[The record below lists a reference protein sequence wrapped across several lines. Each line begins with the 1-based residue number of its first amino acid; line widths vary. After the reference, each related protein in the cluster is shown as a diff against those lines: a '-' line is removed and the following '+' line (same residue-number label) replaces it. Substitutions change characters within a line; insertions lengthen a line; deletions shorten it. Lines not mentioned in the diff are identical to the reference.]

1 MREDQAGKR
10 LVGYVVRG
18 GGGAVTG
25 GELREYVRSRVPE
38 YMAPSA
44 IVELEQMPMTANG
57 KLDRKALPAPESGI
71 SEDVILPRDST
82 ELQLF
87 HIWADVLK
95 RANFGIRDNF
105 FDLGGHSLT
114 AVTVSSRVSEIYG
127 ERMPVRTIFDFQ
139 TIEKMA
145 SYLRK
150 EIALVPPS
158 SVIPI
163 QPLGTR
169 LPLFCVHAAS
179 GLAQVYIPL
188 AQSLGKEQ
196 PLYGLQSYG
205 LEVGQTPISTIEE
218 MAARYLIDVRRIQ
231 PVGPYQIGGYSFG
244 GIVAYELAQQLRAA
258 GEEVSLLVM
267 FDAAPRSKHIDN
279 ELPTEEELK
288 IQEQRFLVNLIEE
301 SGLPVDEIKS
311 LPISDLLQLR
321 LSLNKSERHKELGLN
336 EKQYLQLLR
345 IRVMNPNAAS
355 RYRPKPYA
363 GRIVLFRSDTPSDRE
378 HDYGWSALAPGGV
391 EVFYLNA
398 EHLGFMSAANAP
410 ALAAQLSICLAASRP
425 EPLDRAKP
433 LASQC
438 ADAELD
444 FDTGR

>member
-1 MREDQAGKR
+1 MPDGYGEEVGGRVYRTGDLVRRGEEGELRYVGRIDRQVKVRGYRVELGEIEAALMRHSGVKQCAVEVREDEAAGKR
-10 LVGYVVRG
+10 VVAYVVSEE
-18 GGGAVTG
+18 GAEG
-25 GELREYVRSRVPE
+25 KELREYLRGKLPE
-38 YMAPSA
+38 YMVPAA
-44 IVELEQMPMTANG
+44 IVELERMPLTANG
-57 KLDRKALPAPESGI
+57 KLDRKALPAPELDI

-87 HIWADVLK
+87 HIWVDVLK
-95 RANFGIRDNF
+95 RANFGVRDNF

-114 AVTVSSRVSEIYG
+114 AVTVAARVSEIYG
-127 ERMPVRTIFDFQ
+127 EKMPVRTVFDCQ

-188 AQSLGKEQ
+188 AQSLGRDQ
-196 PLYGLQSYG
+196 PFYGLQSYG

-244 GIVAYELAQQLRAA
+244 GTVAYEMAQQLYAA

-267 FDAAPRSKHIDN
+267 FDTAPRSRYRDS

-311 LPISDLLQLR
+311 LPVSELLQLR
-321 LSLNKSERHKELGLN
+321 LSLSKSERYKELGLT

-355 RYRPKPYA
+355 
-363 GRIVLFRSDTPSDRE
+363 
-378 HDYGWSALAPGGV
+378 
-391 EVFYLNA
+391 
-398 EHLGFMSAANAP
+398 
-410 ALAAQLSICLAASRP
+410 
-425 EPLDRAKP
+425 
-433 LASQC
+433 
-438 ADAELD
+438 
-444 FDTGR
+444 